1 MKTYINQ
8 FKITAAGILSIA
20 VLSSAM
26 VVATVST
33 SSAKKVE
40 HVSEIV
46 LAGMCK
52 RSGGQW
58 SGSKNLIGNILS
70 GYSCVVHYSDGST
83 TDVACDDAGCEGNTY
98 KKNKRGGPSIK
109 AGLYSRT
116 TLGKKD
122 PISQALRK
130 PQKKSHSY
138 IRK

>member
-33 SSAKKVE
+33 SSAKKVH
-40 HVSEIV
+40 HVTEPE

-52 RSGGQW
+52 RSGGQF
-58 SGSKNLIGNILS
+58 SGTTTNLNI
-70 GYSCVVHYSDGST
+70 YSCVVKKSDGST
-83 TDVACDDAGCEGNTY
+83 TDVACDDNGCDGNTY
-98 KKNKRGGPSIK
+98 KKNKGGRPTK
-109 AGLYSRT
+109 VDLYSRT

-122 PISQALRK
+122 PITPALRRSK
-130 PQKKSHSY
+130 KKSGSF

>member
-52 RSGGQW
+52 RSGGQF
-58 SGSKNLIGNILS
+58 SASQNIVGNYIS
-70 GYSCVVHYSDGST
+70 AYSCVVNYSDGST
-83 TDVACDDAGCEGNTY
+83 TDVSCDDSGCDGYTY
-98 KKNKRGGPSIK
+98 KKVKRGGRPTK
-109 AGLYSRT
+109 ADLYSRT
-116 TLGKKD
+116 TRGKKD

-130 PQKKSHSY
+130 PKKKSGSF